1 MVRQFL
7 VATVALALSTGVAG
21 AQTKVRTAPIERT
34 RIDGKVMFDSYCA
47 VCHGKAA
54 KGDGPAASALKTKPK
69 DLTMLS
75 FDNAGAFPEV
85 RVRRYIEGLDEV
97 ASHGS
102 RDMPMWGDLFKSLDR
117 DMAEIRVSALVEYVG
132 TLQKKK

>member
-1 MVRQFL
+1 MARRFL
-7 VATVALALSTGVAG
+7 VVTVALALSASVAG
-21 AQTKVRTAPIERT
+21 AQTEIKKAPIDRT

-54 KGDGPAASALKTKPK
+54 KGDGPAASALKAKPK

-75 FDNAGAFPEV
+75 FANAGTFPETK
-85 RVRRYIEGLDEV
+85 VRRYIEGLDEV
-97 ASHGS
+97 PAHGT

-117 DMAEIRVSALVEYVG
+117 DMAPIRVSALVEHLK
-132 TLQKKK
+132 TLQTK